1 MINLKTILVPIDF
14 SVSSSTALD
23 YAAAFG
29 TDFGAQI
36 HLLCVVEEESLTA
49 NIGGDP
55 LNTKESWR
63 KENLKKLE
71 EFIPEKY
78 KDLDLIKRVEGGL
91 TYEAILKYARENNID
106 LIIMGAN
113 GQTGF
118 IESWL
123 GGNTYEV
130 ARKAP
135 CAVLT
140 VKPEGFGFIK
150 ED

>member
-1 MINLKTILVPIDF
+1 MINLKKILVPIDF
-14 SVSSSTALD
+14 SSSSKLALD
-23 YAAAFG
+23 YAASFG
-29 TDFGAQI
+29 VDFGSQL
-36 HLLCVVEEESLTA
+36 HLLCVVEEETLTT

-55 LNTKESWR
+55 LNTVEHWR
-63 KENLKKLE
+63 KENLQQLND
-71 EFIPEKY
+71 FIPVAY
-78 KDLDLIKRVEGGL
+78 RDLDILKRVEGGL
-91 TYEAILKYARENNID
+91 THEAIVNYAKENDIN

-123 GGNTYEV
+123 GGTTYEV

-140 VKPEGFGFIK
+140 VKP
-150 ED
+150 DSRAL

>member
-1 MINLKTILVPIDF
+1 MINLKTILVPVDF
-14 SVSSSTALD
+14 SEGSKLALD
-23 YAAAFG
+23 YAASFG
-29 TDFGAQI
+29 VDFGSQI
-36 HLLCVVEEESLTA
+36 HLLCVVEEESLSA

-55 LNTKESWR
+55 LDTRSSWH
-63 KENLKKLE
+63 KENLRKLN

-78 KDLDLIKRVEGGL
+78 KDLDLIKRVDGGL
-91 TYEAILKYARENNID
+91 THEVIIKYAKDNNIN
-106 LIIMGAN
+106 LIIMGSN

-123 GGNTYEV
+123 GGTTYEV

-140 VKPEGFGFIK
+140 VKPEGTGFLK
-150 ED
+150 EN

>member
-1 MINLKTILVPIDF
+1 MINLKSILVPVDF
-14 SVSSSTALD
+14 SLGSKTALD
-23 YAAAFG
+23 YAASFG
-29 TDFGAQI
+29 ADFGSQI
-36 HLLCVVEEESLTA
+36 HLLCVVEEESISS

-55 LNTKESWR
+55 LNTKERWR
-63 KENLKKLE
+63 KENLKKLD

-78 KDLDLIKRVEGGL
+78 RDLDILKRVEGGL
-91 TYEAILKYARENNID
+91 TYEAIIKYAKENDIN
-106 LIIMGAN
+106 LIIMGSN

-123 GGNTYEV
+123 GGTTYEV
-130 ARKAP
+130 TRKAP

-150 ED
+150 D

>member
-14 SVSSSTALD
+14 SLSSQTALD

-29 TDFGAQI
+29 ADFGAQI

-55 LNTKESWR
+55 LNTRDSWR
-63 KENLKKLE
+63 KENLKKLN
-71 EFIPEKY
+71 EFVPAKY
-78 KDLDLIKRVEGGL
+78 QDLDIIKRVEGGL
-91 TYEAILKYARENNID
+91 TYEAILKYAQENNID

-123 GGNTYEV
+123 GGTTYEV

>member
-1 MINLKTILVPIDF
+1 MINLKNILVPVDF
-14 SVSSSTALD
+14 SLGSKTALD

-29 TDFGAQI
+29 ADFGAQI

-55 LNTKESWR
+55 LNTASSWR
-63 KENLKKLE
+63 KENLKKLD

-78 KDLDLIKRVEGGL
+78 RDLDILKRVDGGL
-91 TYEAILKYARENNID
+91 TYEAILKYAKENQID
-106 LIIMGAN
+106 LIIMGSN
-113 GQTGF
+113 GNTGF

-123 GGNTYEV
+123 GGTTYEV
-130 ARKAP
+130 TRKAP

-150 ED
+150 D

>member
-1 MINLKTILVPIDF
+1 MINLKSILVPIDF
-14 SVSSSTALD
+14 SLNSKTALD

-29 TDFGAQI
+29 ADFGAQI
-36 HLLCVVEEESLTA
+36 HLLCVVEEESLSA
-49 NIGGDP
+49 SIGGDP

-63 KENLKKLE
+63 KENLKNLE
-71 EFIPEKY
+71 EFVPQKY

-91 TYEAILKYARENNID
+91 TYEAIIKYAKENNID
-106 LIIMGAN
+106 LIIMGTN

-123 GGNTYEV
+123 GGTTYEV
-130 ARKAP
+130 VRKAP

-140 VKPEGFGFIK
+140 VKPEGLGFIK
-150 ED
+150 D

>member
-1 MINLKTILVPIDF
+1 MIRLKTILVPIDF
-14 SVSSSTALD
+14 SQGSKTALN

-29 TDFGAQI
+29 MDFGSQI

-55 LNTKESWR
+55 LNTKDSWY

-78 KDLDLIKRVEGGL
+78 KDLDLVKRVDGGL
-91 TYEAILKYARENNID
+91 THERIINYAKENAVD
-106 LIIMGAN
+106 LIIMGSN

-123 GGNTYEV
+123 GGTSYEV

-140 VKPEGFGFIK
+140 VKPDNDIFIA
-150 ED
+150 D

>member
-1 MINLKTILVPIDF
+1 MINLKSILVPVDF
-14 SVSSSTALD
+14 SMGSKTALD
-23 YAAAFG
+23 YAAAFAA
-29 TDFGAQI
+29 DFGAQL
-36 HLLCVVEEESLTA
+36 HLLCVIEEESLSA

-63 KENLKKLE
+63 KENLKRLN

-78 KDLDLIKRVEGGL
+78 KDLDIIKRVEGGL
-91 TYEAILKYARENNID
+91 TYETILNYSKENDID
-106 LIIMGAN
+106 LIIMGTN
-113 GQTGF
+113 GTTGF

-123 GGNTYEV
+123 GGTTYEV

-150 ED
+150 E